1 MSKIFTF
8 LTIFSIG
15 YVVND
20 LFSENNINLI
30 SEADA
35 DVAGMS
41 YIELRRDRDFKKA
54 VRYIVEQCSISGY
67 VDGGYLYST
76 SISC

>member
-20 LFSENNINLI
+20 LFGENNIYLI
-30 SEADA
+30 SKADA
-35 DVAGMS
+35 EVAGMG
-41 YIELRRDRDFKKA
+41 YYDLRKDRDFKKA
-54 VRYIVEQCSISGY
+54 VRYIVEQCSISGD
-67 VDGGYLYST
+67 VNGDLLHST
-76 SISC
+76 RIDC